1 MKDIKMEIE
10 ILYEEEIPKMT
21 LAQIRAVKSFYGVGS
36 FATYLNALSDEK
48 TLANLSKKKLELQQS
63 LEHFNQP
70 LLNSNISQENG
81 NVIVTKNDCWEYPL
95 LESWI
100 TQLPMDLKKD

>member
-1 MKDIKMEIE
+1 ME

-70 LLNSNISQENG
+70 LLNSNTSLESG
-81 NVIVTKNDCWEYPL
+81 KETVMRSDYWESHL